1 MPIQE
6 DGSPDQYDLPPPST
20 GGAISIPSSRD
31 GKQTK
36 ANGGIS
42 PDEDAQWVEK
52 VGWAPRFGQ
61 GKLTEAEAEE
71 SLLDHQTFLE
81 SKLDDKF
88 YGGESGSISCR

>member
-1 MPIQE
+1 MQIQD
-6 DGSPDQYDLPPPST
+6 DGTPDQYDLPPPST
-20 GGAISIPSSRD
+20 GGAVPISQTTD
-31 GKQTK
+31 GDQIR

-42 PDEDAQWVEK
+42 ADENASWVEK

-61 GKLTEAEAEE
+61 EKLTEAEAGE

-88 YGGESGSISCR
+88 YGGE

>member
-1 MPIQE
+1 MPIQD
-6 DGSPDQYDLPPPST
+6 DGTPDQYDLPPPSA
-20 GGAISIPSSRD
+20 GGAIPIPTTKDSN
-31 GKQTK
+31 QTV

-42 PDEDAQWVEK
+42 SDENARWVEK

-61 GKLTEAEAEE
+61 EKLTEAEAEE

-88 YGGESGSISCR
+88 YGGESG

>member
-1 MPIQE
+1 MQIQD
-6 DGSPDQYDLPPPST
+6 DGTPDQYDLPPPSA
-20 GGAISIPSSRD
+20 GGAIPITPTTD
-31 GKQTK
+31 GHQTQ

-42 PDEDAQWVEK
+42 SDENASWVEK

-61 GKLTEAEAEE
+61 EKLTEAEAGE

-88 YGGESGSISCR
+88 YGGEYG